1 MSRETESSASRVFQG
16 VLGAA
21 LTGFGAWLAWRNLSM
36 SGQDGWIFWVPITL
50 WVLTMGILCC
60 WSALSSDGVAS
71 RAGIRASWQAGW
83 IVGGIGFAAGFVGP
97 LVLQPEA
104 NLGPLLG
111 ILMTGP
117 LGFVVGALGAAILR
131 SARGSASSFP

>member
-1 MSRETESSASRVFQG
+1 MGSAANRLVQG
-16 VLGAA
+16 AIGAA
-21 LTGFGAWLAWRNLSM
+21 LTCLGVWLAWRNLSM
-36 SGQDGWIFWVPITL
+36 SAQDGWLFWVPITL
-50 WVLTMGILCC
+50 WVLTMSILCW
-60 WSALSSDGVAS
+60 WSALSGNGQAS
-71 RAGIRASWQAGW
+71 RSGIRASWQAGW
-83 IVGGIGFAAGFVGP
+83 MVGGIGFAAGFVGP

-131 SARGSASSFP
+131 SGRGSASSFP